1 MIDLKTFNLS
11 FIRKEKHFIL
21 PTVKTIIIAQN
32 LYDILFQYMITPE
45 REENLRLF
53 LSKLEKHIKSKP
65 RAPFS
70 IPYSE
75 LEFLEEGLQELRLLN
90 WMELDVA
97 ICEIKVDGDDSDLEA
112 ILDELA
118 NFVIFNQV
126 ENTNR
131 LYIYP
136 ASLTRY

>member
-1 MIDLKTFNLS
+1 MFDLKTFDLS

-45 REENLRLF
+45 REESLRLF

-75 LEFLEEGLQELRLLN
+75 LEFLEEGLQELKLLN

-112 ILDELA
+112 ILEELA
-118 NFVIFNQV
+118 NFVIFNQD
-126 ENTNR
+126 ENTNM

>member
-1 MIDLKTFNLS
+1 MFDLKTFDLS

-45 REENLRLF
+45 REESLRLF

-75 LEFLEEGLQELRLLN
+75 LEFLEEGLQELKLLN

-112 ILDELA
+112 ILEELA

-126 ENTNR
+126 ENTNM